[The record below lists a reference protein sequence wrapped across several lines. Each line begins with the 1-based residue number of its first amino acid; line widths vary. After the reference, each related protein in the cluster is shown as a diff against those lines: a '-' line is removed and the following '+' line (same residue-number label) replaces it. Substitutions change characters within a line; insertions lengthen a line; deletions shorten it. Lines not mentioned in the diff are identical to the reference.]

1 MFYSISISP
10 NQNYLLRTHSND
22 SFYGEKMKI
31 EEIHD
36 CCTGCG
42 ACMSECLKSALSSRL
57 MTRVFIFRV
66 LTRINVSNADV
77 VNGYAIF

>member
-1 MFYSISISP
+1 MTVAPDAVLVCQS
-10 NQNYLLRTHSND
+10 
-22 SFYGEKMKI
+22 
-31 EEIHD
+31 
-36 CCTGCG
+36 
-42 ACMSECLKSALSSRL
+42 ALKSALSSRL